1 VAQQSP
7 PGLSE
12 VYDKSFH
19 RAISEE
25 SFRSAS
31 RVWPVVLAATE
42 APTTAVDIG
51 CGLGTWLAALQALV
65 PNCEVTGVDHPDV
78 VRADLLIPPERFVP
92 ADLEKP
98 IDLKRRFD
106 ICISVEVAEH
116 LERKCAPEFVRTL
129 VRHSDQILF
138 SAAIP
143 GQGGSLHVN
152 EQWPSYWIKLFS
164 EHGYRCFDFIRP
176 QIWTDRAIESWYR
189 QNILFFSKRDI
200 RLEPNQQN
208 WLGADIAHPE
218 IFMSERAAFPRT
230 LKNLVRF
237 LTKRL

>member
-1 VAQQSP
+1 MCTRVRSDA
-7 PGLSE
+7 
-12 VYDKSFH
+12 
-19 RAISEE
+19 RA
-25 SFRSAS
+25 
-31 RVWPVVLAATE
+31 P
-42 APTTAVDIG
+42 
-51 CGLGTWLAALQALV
+51 
-65 PNCEVTGVDHPDV
+65 
-78 VRADLLIPPERFVP
+78 
-92 ADLEKP
+92 
-98 IDLKRRFD
+98 
-106 ICISVEVAEH
+106 
-116 LERKCAPEFVRTL
+116 
-129 VRHSDQILF
+129 SDQILF

-200 RLEPNQQN
+200 RLEPSQQN